1 MAMCGNELF
10 AGAVGI
16 LGGTFNPVHVGH
28 LRMAIEVREN
38 LGLRRVLFL
47 PSFAPPHKS
56 DHALLPYSLRVSL
69 VKAACEGEAGLGVSE
84 EERFLATPSYT
95 VRTVVSLRQRPED
108 GPWVLIVGST
118 DFVSL
123 PSWHQGTRLPHL
135 VDMVV
140 VERGGTSWAEADH
153 FARVAL
159 GLTRTAWGWYGKR
172 RIVYLQAPLLAISSS
187 MVRER
192 FVTGRSVR
200 GLIPDACFSL
210 LEQHR
215 TFIERLW
222 RKELQ

>member
-1 MAMCGNELF
+1 MAMCDNEL

-38 LGLRRVLFL
+38 LGLRQVLFV
-47 PSFAPPHKS
+47 PSFAPPHKPE
-56 DHALLPYSLRVSL
+56 HGLLPYSLRLAL
-69 VKAACEGEAGLGVSE
+69 VKAACQGEEGLGVSE
-84 EERFLATPSYT
+84 EERGLAAPSYT
-95 VRTVVSLRQRPED
+95 VRTVASLRRRPAD

-118 DFVSL
+118 DFVRL
-123 PSWHQGTRLPHL
+123 PSWHQGTRLPYL

-140 VERGGTSWAEADH
+140 VERDGTSWAEADL

-159 GLTRTAWGWYGKR
+159 GLTRTAWGWHGKR
-172 RIVYLQAPLLAISSS
+172 RIVYLQVPLLAISSS

-192 FVTGRSVR
+192 FVAGRSVR

-215 TFIERLW
+215 TFIGRLW
-222 RKELQ
+222 RQEAP